1 MSKNNSSL
9 KINQDSLE
17 EEKTTIL
24 LIIDDIYKLEEKI
37 KKLNEDLNI
46 INKNYSEDKI
56 KDLNSKKNNFIYE
69 INENKNKLSLNLS
82 NNNLKIKS
90 ITNEINDID
99 KKISELKIILTSYNK
114 ILFNSNVINEN
125 YSKEFLLNNNIY
137 EIFNKRENLKIKLK
151 NQINNKKKLIEEIIS
166 HKNKIICKINE
177 IDENLKMMK
186 EEKKT
191 IKSEIVNYISYKETL
206 ESVIKTN
213 IHNILINVNKCNNYN
228 YVKENNN
235 ILYDNSWNE
244 ILQLFSYEFNYI
256 NPIKCSVGITN
267 DIFNLLEPSIN
278 DNINNNNKS
287 EQNLLLNT
295 NKSTIIKNS
304 NLNNNFKSY
313 DESFYLNKSDIY
325 INKEN
330 INVFNLNQRYSLQ
343 NLLQVEIN
351 NIIIK
356 ISNNN
361 IIINDNIKNIANK
374 IILKINE
381 FGYNEKNIYLN
392 LNNLM
397 IYISFYLKKMYYES
411 IISIKIKFINK
422 DYKNIKK
429 EFNKIKIFLIQD
441 LNKYEKTINNIKSK
455 IVSFEKEIKE
465 IEKNSSKE
473 KDGNIINLTEE
484 EKNYIQI
491 FKNINELNEKKNILL
506 NDIEKY
512 ENDNN
517 TITEEINIKMNQLLN
532 NTNEIDNEIK
542 EINNY
547 IKNNQVNINKE
558 ISEYK
563 KQISERYNN
572 IKEYIKI
579 YKNKFKNNI
588 YEYNIFID
596 SIKNSIKNKY
606 FKELINLENL
616 FPSIDIDIT
625 NQNHFKNNRKSK
637 KVIFG
642 DLLSSRSFK
651 ELSVKNKKISN
662 ENSIISNN
670 EIENNSFN
678 LLNDDND
685 NIYENNSNYSNI
697 SLINYP
703 ALKCNELKEI
713 RLIRNNI
720 PNLSSIKNNNES
732 NYNTKLSSSR
742 IPYPFSK
749 RNNYSFLD
757 NLKIKINNKNQR
769 NNKKILFSSCTSL
782 DNLKQTKATNFS
794 LNNSNISEN
803 PINYNTKYI
812 FRNDNKELKKSK
824 SCLSLQNEFSFNNI
838 ELFKLKKN
846 KNNNSDINNE
856 NNYNCY
862 FSNNKPK
869 YISNYESFINDIFFN
884 SSNPLLKKTF
894 CYYREETHPSRKK
907 FNPIKDNPLTLVN
920 YPYNYIKST
929 ISLCSNYD
937 MIKIVPSSQL
947 DNIIYSLKLICNTE
961 ISSMI
966 KIIIEINKNFRRY
979 KFMNKN
985 WNKDE
990 FILNQKNKYLIFEE
1004 DEIEKCCYNKYY
1016 NFFVIL
1022 LNNKKIELL
1031 FSSYEEFKL
1040 WINGINFIIKNK
1052 IEIMKQ
1058 IGNRKKY
1065 NI

>member
-1 MSKNNSSL
+1 M
-9 KINQDSLE
+9 
-17 EEKTTIL
+17 
-24 LIIDDIYKLEEKI
+24 
-37 KKLNEDLNI
+37 
-46 INKNYSEDKI
+46 
-56 KDLNSKKNNFIYE
+56 
-69 INENKNKLSLNLS
+69 
-82 NNNLKIKS
+82 
-90 ITNEINDID
+90 
-99 KKISELKIILTSYNK
+99 
-114 ILFNSNVINEN
+114 
-125 YSKEFLLNNNIY
+125 
-137 EIFNKRENLKIKLK
+137 
-151 NQINNKKKLIEEIIS
+151 
-166 HKNKIICKINE
+166 
-177 IDENLKMMK
+177 
-186 EEKKT
+186 
-191 IKSEIVNYISYKETL
+191 
-206 ESVIKTN
+206 
-213 IHNILINVNKCNNYN
+213 
-228 YVKENNN
+228 
-235 ILYDNSWNE
+235 
-244 ILQLFSYEFNYI
+244 
-256 NPIKCSVGITN
+256 
-267 DIFNLLEPSIN
+267 
-278 DNINNNNKS
+278 
-287 EQNLLLNT
+287 
-295 NKSTIIKNS
+295 
-304 NLNNNFKSY
+304 
-313 DESFYLNKSDIY
+313 
-325 INKEN
+325 
-330 INVFNLNQRYSLQ
+330 
-343 NLLQVEIN
+343 
-351 NIIIK
+351 
-356 ISNNN
+356 
-361 IIINDNIKNIANK
+361 
-374 IILKINE
+374 
-381 FGYNEKNIYLN
+381 
-392 LNNLM
+392 
-397 IYISFYLKKMYYES
+397 
-411 IISIKIKFINK
+411 
-422 DYKNIKK
+422 
-429 EFNKIKIFLIQD
+429 
-441 LNKYEKTINNIKSK
+441 
-455 IVSFEKEIKE
+455 
-465 IEKNSSKE
+465 
-473 KDGNIINLTEE
+473 
-484 EKNYIQI
+484 
-491 FKNINELNEKKNILL
+491 